1 MRNLILLSCF
11 SIAAFSSC
19 TNEKAKEQPV
29 PAPASSVG
37 SNPEGV
43 ARLLFERFN
52 QHDWEG
58 MAALYTDTAE
68 FKDPSLGKGI
78 VKMTRTETVKKYKE
92 LNGFFPNIRDSVV
105 AMYPSGDNYV
115 TVEFISKGTAP
126 DGTVFELPICTIL
139 TIEQGFIT
147 RDFTYYDNQQ

>member
-1 MRNLILLSCF
+1 MRHLFILSVF
-11 SIAAFSSC
+11 SISVLTAC
-19 TNEKAKEQPV
+19 KNEPAKKETTPD
-29 PAPASSVG
+29 APTTVG

-43 ARLLFERFN
+43 ARLMFERFN

-68 FKDPSLGKGI
+68 FKDPSFGKGI
-78 VKMTRTETVKKYKE
+78 VKQTRAETVKKYKD
-92 LNGFFPNIRDSVV
+92 LNAMFTNFRDSVT
-105 AMYPSGDNYV
+105 ALYPSGDKHV

-139 TIEQGFIT
+139 TIENGFIT
-147 RDFTYYDNQQ
+147 KDYTYYDNQ

>member
-1 MRNLILLSCF
+1 MRHLFILTVLSISFVTACKNEPAKKE
-11 SIAAFSSC
+11 SVTAAQ
-19 TNEKAKEQPV
+19 T
-29 PAPASSVG
+29 SVG

-43 ARLLFERFN
+43 ARLMFERFN

-68 FKDPSLGKGI
+68 FKDPSFGKGI
-78 VKMTRTETVKKYKE
+78 VKQTRAETVKKYKE
-92 LNGFFPNIRDSVV
+92 LNAMFTNFRDSVT
-105 AMYPSGDNYV
+105 AMYPSGDKHV

-139 TIEQGFIT
+139 TIENGFIT
-147 RDFTYYDNQQ
+147 KDFTYYDNMQ

>member
-1 MRNLILLSCF
+1 MRLLFLPVLVICSL
-11 SIAAFSSC
+11 AAC
-19 TNEKAKEQPV
+19 KNEKAKEQPAAAT
-29 PAPASSVG
+29 APVSTG

-43 ARLLFERFN
+43 VRLMFERFN

-92 LNGFFPNIRDSVV
+92 LNGFFPDIRDSVV
-105 AMYPSGDNYV
+105 AMYPSGDKYV
-115 TVEFISKGTAP
+115 TVEFISKGKGK
-126 DGTVFELPICTIL
+126 DGTILELPICTII
-139 TIEQGFIT
+139 TVVNGFISK
-147 RDFTYYDNQQ
+147 DFTYYDNQ

>member
-1 MRNLILLSCF
+1 MRHLFILPVLSITLLTACK
-11 SIAAFSSC
+11 
-19 TNEKAKEQPV
+19 NEPAKKD
-29 PAPASSVG
+29 PAPAAATTVS

-43 ARLLFERFN
+43 ARLMFERFN

-68 FKDPSLGKGI
+68 FKDPSFGKGV
-78 VKMTRTETVKKYKE
+78 VKQTRAETVKKYKD
-92 LNGFFPNIRDSVV
+92 LNVMFTNFRDSVT
-105 AMYPSGDNYV
+105 AMYPSGDKHV

-139 TIEQGFIT
+139 TIENGFIT
-147 RDFTYYDNQQ
+147 KDFTYYDNMQ